1 MKEIKQDNRNVTNKY
16 YSNDTDDKGNKMIII
31 RTKEVK
37 KITANKH

>member
-1 MKEIKQDNRNVTNKY
+1 MKKIKQDTRNVTNKY
-16 YSNDTDDKGNKMIII
+16 YNNDTDDKDNKMKII

>member
-16 YSNDTDDKGNKMIII
+16 YSNDTDDKDNKMIII